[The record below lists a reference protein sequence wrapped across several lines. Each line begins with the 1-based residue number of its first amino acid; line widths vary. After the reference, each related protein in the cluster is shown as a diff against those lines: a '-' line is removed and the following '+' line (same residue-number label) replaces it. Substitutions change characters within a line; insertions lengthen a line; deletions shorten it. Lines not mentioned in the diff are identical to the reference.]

1 MKKMYSGIV
10 MAFCCLMFLASAQAQ
25 SGAPSQNML
34 VSGFKQA
41 LSIGTEKAVQ
51 TVSKP
56 DGYFGNQAIKILLPD
71 SMQKVADVLGKLGM
85 QKQVDDFI
93 VSQRGGGRQPAAR
106 ARRLRWCV
114 IIFLYVLAETALISF
129 VNLYL
134 FEYRAAPERVAI
146 QAIAWFWA
154 IMLVGRLLCSILP
167 STLADRKLIAGAML
181 SGATAILLTIPMPG
195 WPGALAAILAASF
208 LMAGTWPTIM
218 ATTAHE
224 NAGRASAVVG
234 ITVAAGAV
242 GCILAP
248 PIMGLLF
255 GLIPPALAMAAPAI
269 PLLAGG
275 MFAAAAPRRQAGQ
288 LEAVPAPA
296 K

>member
-1 MKKMYSGIV
+1 M
-10 MAFCCLMFLASAQAQ
+10 
-25 SGAPSQNML
+25 
-34 VSGFKQA
+34 
-41 LSIGTEKAVQ
+41 
-51 TVSKP
+51 
-56 DGYFGNQAIKILLPD
+56 
-71 SMQKVADVLGKLGM
+71 
-85 QKQVDDFI
+85 
-93 VSQRGGGRQPAAR
+93 
-106 ARRLRWCV
+106 LRWCA
-114 IIFLYVLAETALISF
+114 IIFLYVLAETALVSF

-134 FEYRAAPERVAI
+134 FEYRGAPERVAI

-154 IMLVGRLLCSILP
+154 IMLVGRLLCSVLP
-167 STLADRKLIAGAML
+167 ATLADRKLIAGAML

-218 ATTAHE
+218 ATTARE

-234 ITVAAGAV
+234 ITVAAGSV

-255 GLIPPALAMAAPAI
+255 DLIPPALAMAAPAV

-275 MFAAAAPRRQAGQ
+275 MLAAAAPRRQAGQ
-288 LEAVPAPA
+288 RRAVTARRVPTPAE
-296 K
+296 